1 LVFRST
7 SLAPGF
13 QKYPRAA
20 AILRRFGLSETRS
33 SIAGGHYLGNLAL
46 ARSGVLPFFILAS
59 LVVFFWARLA
69 YGALAAVIA
78 VGFFT
83 LTPVVLAFS
92 SLAYTDLPAAAT
104 QLIALFEFARWLE
117 TRNTRSALG
126 LGVALG
132 LATLSKFTSLLF
144 LPVACLAM
152 VLCKLGLNQRVGSPK
167 MLRVRWLAQ
176 IVMIAT
182 IAAGLVWSGYRFDI
196 GRFNESMNLSPS
208 AMPSFQHFPSPVAK
222 LARTLVLNNPLVPAP
237 ELLSGI
243 ADSWLMNAEHSE
255 AYLLGKER
263 AGGWWYFFLLAL
275 LVKTPVPFLILAMLG
290 LFYLF
295 RSKQWIMIAPAAA
308 ACAILLVTMGVKHD
322 AGLRH
327 VLVVY
332 PLLAIVSG
340 HAGARLWKYKP
351 LAAKL
356 FVVLLLCWQ
365 AISSIRARHDYIA
378 YFNEFAGNDPSHVLI
393 TGCDLDCGQDMLR
406 LSSELAK
413 KHISKISI
421 AAWTTADLSRLG
433 LPDFQVRQPAQ
444 PVTGWVAISLR
455 SQRMGD
461 AFHSSYGPE
470 AFAWLLKYRPVEQI
484 GSTIRLYYIPSD
496 AANQTR

>member
-1 LVFRST
+1 M
-7 SLAPGF
+7 
-13 QKYPRAA
+13 
-20 AILRRFGLSETRS
+20 
-33 SIAGGHYLGNLAL
+33 GNLAL

-263 AGGWWYFFLLAL
+263 AGGWWF
-275 LVKTPVPFLILAMLG
+275 
-290 LFYLF
+290 
-295 RSKQWIMIAPAAA
+295 
-308 ACAILLVTMGVKHD
+308 
-322 AGLRH
+322 RH